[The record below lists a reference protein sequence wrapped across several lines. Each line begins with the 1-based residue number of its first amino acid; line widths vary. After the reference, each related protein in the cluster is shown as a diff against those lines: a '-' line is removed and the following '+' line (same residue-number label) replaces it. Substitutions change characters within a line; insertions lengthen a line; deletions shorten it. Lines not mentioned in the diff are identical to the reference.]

1 MERIVDGSRGGYCFE
16 ANTVLLELLR
26 SLGFQ
31 VERREAV
38 VGPRDLFSRGAPTDH
53 LALVVRTA
61 DGAEM
66 IAEGGFGEG
75 PVSPLE
81 LREGPQTSGAF
92 EVSFE
97 RDGDGWWF
105 EQHEFSTTPGF
116 HFGDAP
122 VELDVFVPHHER
134 LSTSPDSGFVR
145 TLTVQKPYD
154 DRLESLRARTLRI
167 QGPGR
172 DERAVLDDA
181 DSWAAVLDE
190 RFGIDLDVARQRAAR
205 PAVGEGRRPARRTS
219 RRVMADLFTIGV
231 YGFTVDSFLAELD
244 RAGVNLIL
252 DVRQR
257 RGVRG
262 SEYAWA
268 NSKRLQDALAK
279 AGLAYEHRA
288 ELAPT
293 TAMRKALYAKDERA
307 QDRPARPLR
316 PLSRVHRELRRRR
329 SSTTPTSK
337 SWRRRSHSAGRRR

>member
-1 MERIVDGSRGGYCFE
+1 MLSQADRDRLLAHLGLDATPQADREGLETAHRAFVSRVPFENLAVQLGESAPIDPRALVERIVDGSRGGYCFE

-134 LSTSPDSGFVR
+134 LSTSPNSGFVR

-172 DERAVLDDA
+172 DERAVVDDA

-190 RFGIDLDVARQRAAR
+190 RFGIDLDV
-205 PAVGEGRRPARRTS
+205 
-219 RRVMADLFTIGV
+219 L
-231 YGFTVDSFLAELD
+231 
-244 RAGVNLIL
+244 
-252 DVRQR
+252 
-257 RGVRG
+257 G
-262 SEYAWA
+262 SERLARLWA
-268 NSKRLQDALAK
+268 KVDAQHAAHLA
-279 AGLAYEHRA
+279 A
-288 ELAPT
+288 
-293 TAMRKALYAKDERA
+293 
-307 QDRPARPLR
+307 
-316 PLSRVHRELRRRR
+316 
-329 SSTTPTSK
+329 
-337 SWRRRSHSAGRRR
+337 